1 MYFTDKED
9 RYLSSID
16 RTGRP
21 LTQAVLTNI
30 METQMERDYI
40 KGGAFLIEDR
50 TATEI
55 FTPEDFT
62 EEQRMIGE
70 TTREFVDNEVR
81 PNLEAMEK
89 HAWEIARELVHKAG
103 ELGLL
108 GSTIPEEYGG
118 LGLDQT
124 TSVVIAEM
132 MGRAGGFGTTFG
144 ADSSIGLLPLLY
156 FGSEELK
163 KEWIPKI
170 VSGETVTA
178 YCLTESGSGSDA
190 QAAKTVARL
199 TDDGQY
205 YVLNGEK
212 MFISNGSFAD
222 VFIVFAKVDG
232 EKDKFSAFVVP
243 RSENC
248 RPGAEEHKMGIKSS
262 STTPLILSEC
272 KIPATNLIGNVGD
285 GAKIA
290 FNILNVG
297 RFKLGASV
305 TGGAKLAIHES
316 VRYANERQQFNK
328 AISSFGAIKHKIAE
342 MCVRTWVSESITYR
356 TVGMIDALIG
366 DGASD
371 DKKLQSIEEYAVE
384 SSINKVACS
393 EALDYV
399 VDEMVQ
405 IYGGYGYSADYPAE
419 KAYRDSRI
427 NRIFEGTNEINRMLI
442 PGQLL
447 RRAMKGKLG
456 LLQAAKALQDEI
468 LNPQMSFD
476 EDTSLLAAE
485 LKLARNAKKIALMVL
500 GTAAQKYMTELQNQ
514 QEVLLN
520 CADIIMDAYQMES
533 AILRTLK
540 FADKNGEGAAGRYI
554 DMTQVFCND
563 AIQRVEMKARN
574 TLAAIAEGDEMRM
587 LLTALKRFTKNNS
600 PINTVAAR
608 QRIAGV
614 AIAANSYPF

>member
-1 MYFTDKED
+1 
-9 RYLSSID
+9 
-16 RTGRP
+16 
-21 LTQAVLTNI
+21 
-30 METQMERDYI
+30 
-40 KGGAFLIEDR
+40 
-50 TATEI
+50 
-55 FTPEDFT
+55 
-62 EEQRMIGE
+62 MIGD

-81 PNLEAMEK
+81 PNLLAMEG
-89 HAWEIARELVHKAG
+89 HAWEVARELVKKAG

-108 GSTIPEEYGG
+108 GANIPEEYGG
-118 LGLDQT
+118 LALDQV
-124 TSVVIAEM
+124 SGVVIAEN

-144 ADSSIGLLPLLY
+144 AQTSIGLLPILY

-163 KEWIPKI
+163 EKWIPKI
-170 VSGETVTA
+170 VSGEIVTA

-190 QAAKTVARL
+190 LGAKTTAKL
-199 TDDGQY
+199 AEDGQH

-222 VFIVFAKVDG
+222 VYLVFAKVDG
-232 EKDKFSAFVVP
+232 EKEKFSAFVVE

-248 RPGAEEHKMGIKSS
+248 RPGNEEHKMGIRSS
-262 STTPLILSEC
+262 STTPLILSDC
-272 KIPATNLIGNVGD
+272 KVPLTNLIGNVGD

-297 RFKLGASV
+297 RFKLGAST

-316 VRYANERQQFNK
+316 VRYANERHQFGK
-328 AISSFGAIKHKIAE
+328 PISSFGAIKHKLAE
-342 MCVRTWVSESITYR
+342 MAIRTWVSESITYR

-366 DGASD
+366 DGASSE
-371 DKKLQSIEEYAVE
+371 KKLQSIEEYAVE

-427 NRIFEGTNEINRMLI
+427 NRIYEGTNEINRMLI

-447 RRAMKGKLG
+447 KRAMKGKLG
-456 LLQAAKALQDEI
+456 LLQAGKALQDEI
-468 LNPQMSFD
+468 LNPQMWFD
-476 EDTSLLAAE
+476 EDTGLLAAE
-485 LKLARNAKKIALMVL
+485 TKLAKNAKKIALMVI
-500 GTAAQKYMTELQNQ
+500 GSAAQKYMTALQDQ
-514 QEVLLN
+514 QEILLN
-520 CADIIMDAYQMES
+520 AADIIMDAYQMET
-533 AILRTLK
+533 AILRAK
-540 FADKNGEGAAGRYI
+540 KIADKNGEDAAGRYI
-554 DMTQVFCND
+554 DMAAVFCND

-574 TLAAIAEGDEMRM
+574 TIAAMSEGDEMRT

-600 PINTVAAR
+600 PINTVTAR
-608 QRIAGV
+608 RRIADTL
-614 AIAANSYPF
+614 IDANTYPF

>member
-1 MYFTDKED
+1 MDTQVQKE
-9 RYLSSID
+9 Y
-16 RTGRP
+16 
-21 LTQAVLTNI
+21 
-30 METQMERDYI
+30 M
-40 KGGAFLIEDR
+40 KGGDFLIADCT
-50 TATEI
+50 TAEV
-55 FTPEDFT
+55 FTPEDLT
-62 EEQRMIGE
+62 EEQRMIGD
-70 TTREFVDNEVR
+70 TTREFVDNEVA
-81 PNLEAMEK
+81 PQLPAMEQ
-89 HAWEIARELVHKAG
+89 HAWEVARDLVKKAG
-103 ELGLL
+103 DLGLL

-144 ADSSIGLLPLLY
+144 AQSSIGLLPLLY

-163 KEWIPKI
+163 KQWIPKI
-170 VSGETVTA
+170 VSGEVVSA
-178 YCLTESGSGSDA
+178 YCLTEAGSGSDA
-190 QAAKTVARL
+190 QGAKTTAKL
-199 TDDGQY
+199 TDDGQHY
-205 YVLNGEK
+205 ILSGEK

-232 EKDKFSAFVVP
+232 EKDKFSAFVVE

-262 STTPLILSEC
+262 STTPLILSDA
-272 KIPATNLIGNVGD
+272 KIPVTNLIGNIGD

-305 TGGAKLAIHES
+305 TGGAKLAIHYA
-316 VRYANERQQFNK
+316 VRYANERRQFQK
-328 AISSFGAIKHKIAE
+328 PISSFGAIKHKLAE
-342 MCVRTWVSESITYR
+342 MAIRTWVAESITYR

-366 DGASD
+366 DGAD
-371 DKKLQSIEEYAVE
+371 NGKKLQSIEEYSVE

-442 PGQLL
+442 PGQLMK
-447 RRAMKGKLG
+447 RAIKGKIG

-468 LNPQMSFD
+468 LNQQMSFD
-476 EDTSLLAAE
+476 DDTSILAAE
-485 LKLARNAKKIALMVL
+485 SKLAANAKKIALMVL
-500 GTAAQKYMTELQNQ
+500 GTAAQKYMMGLAEQ

-533 AILRTLK
+533 AILRAKKL
-540 FADKNGEGAAGRYI
+540 ADKSGEDAAGRQI
-554 DMTQVFCND
+554 DMAAVFCND
-563 AIQRVEMKARN
+563 AIQRIEMKARN
-574 TLAAIAEGDEMRM
+574 TLVAIAEGDEGRA
-587 LLTALKRFTKNNS
+587 LLVALKRFTKNNF
-600 PINTVAAR
+600 PVNTIAAR
-608 QRIAGV
+608 QRIADV
-614 AIAANSYPF
+614 LIAANGYAF

>member
-1 MYFTDKED
+1 MD
-9 RYLSSID
+9 
-16 RTGRP
+16 
-21 LTQAVLTNI
+21 TQL
-30 METQMERDYI
+30 EREYM
-40 KGGAFLIEDR
+40 KGGEFLIAE
-50 TATEI
+50 TTQI

-62 EEQRMIGE
+62 DEQRMIGD

-81 PNLEAMEK
+81 PNLPAMEK
-89 HAWEIARELVHKAG
+89 HAWEVARELVKKAG
-103 ELGLL
+103 DLGLL
-108 GSTIPEEYGG
+108 GATIPEEYGG

-124 TSVVIAEM
+124 PSVVIAEAN
-132 MGRAGGFGTTFG
+132 GCGGGFGTTFG
-144 ADSSIGLLPLLY
+144 AQTSIGLLPILY

-163 KEWIPKI
+163 QKWIPKI
-170 VSGETVTA
+170 VSGELITA
-178 YCLTESGSGSDA
+178 YCLTEAGSGSDA
-190 QAAKTVARL
+190 LGAKTVARL
-199 TDDGQY
+199 TDDGQH

-232 EKDKFSAFVVP
+232 AKEKFSAFVVE

-248 RPGAEEHKMGIKSS
+248 RPGNEEHKMGIKSS
-262 STTPLILSEC
+262 STTPLILSDA
-272 KIPATNLIGNVGD
+272 KIPVTNLIGNVGD

-305 TGGAKLAIHES
+305 TGGAKLAIHEAI
-316 VRYANERQQFNK
+316 RYANERHQFNK
-328 AISSFGAIKHKIAE
+328 PISSFGAIKHKLAE
-342 MCVRTWVSESITYR
+342 MAIRTWVAESITYR

-366 DGASD
+366 DGAD
-371 DKKLQSIEEYAVE
+371 NARKLQSIEEYAVE

-405 IYGGYGYSADYPAE
+405 IFGGYGYSADYPAE

-442 PGQLL
+442 PGMLMK
-447 RRAMKGKLG
+447 RAMKGRLP
-456 LLQAAKALQDEI
+456 LLPAAKALQDEI

-476 EDTSLLAAE
+476 EDTGLLADE
-485 LKLARNAKKIALMVL
+485 TKLAQNAKKIALMVL
-500 GTAAQKYMTELQNQ
+500 GTAAQKYMMALADQ
-514 QEVLLN
+514 QEVLMN

-533 AILRTLK
+533 AILRAK
-540 FADKNGEGAAGRYI
+540 KIAASDGEEAAGRYV
-554 DMTQVFCND
+554 DMASVFCND

-574 TLAAIAEGDEMRM
+574 TIAAIAEGDEGRT
-587 LLTALKRFTKNNS
+587 LLVALKRFTKNNS
-600 PINTVAAR
+600 PVNTIAAR
-608 QRIAGV
+608 QRIADLIIG
-614 AIAANSYPF
+614 ANTYPF